1 MSTETKTQT
10 SGGTLTKALKAQIS
24 GAYARQSREAA
35 EEQWILENLM
45 MVRRMARKIA
55 SYLTKQADMEDL
67 ISAGT
72 LGLVRAAR
80 AYDPGK
86 DTEFKTYAYIRIR
99 GAIIDELRAK
109 SFVPATVHRRLR
121 EVQDVYARLT
131 AQAGIAPSDEM
142 LASEVGLSLEQLY
155 QLFQKARKQQFLSI
169 HGLNDDSPVMDSLIP
184 VDQSPS
190 PDDQLEHKETVAR
203 MIEAIADLPERDRI
217 LLLLYYERDLS
228 MKEIAQVLEI
238 TESRVSQLHAGL
250 LFKLSVKLR

>member
-1 MSTETKTQT
+1 VSSETKTRT
-10 SGGTLTKALKAQIS
+10 SGATLTKALTAHVS
-24 GAYARQSREAA
+24 EAYARQSREAA
-35 EEQWILENLM
+35 EEKWILDNLL

-86 DTEFKTYAYIRIR
+86 DTEFKTYAYIRVR

-109 SFVPATVHRRLR
+109 SFTPASVHNRLR
-121 EVQDVYARLT
+121 QVQDAYDRLT
-131 AQAGIAPSDEM
+131 ARTGSAPSDEV
-142 LASEVGLSLEQLY
+142 LAKEVGLSMEQLY
-155 QLFQKARKQQFLSI
+155 RLFQKSRKQQFLSI
-169 HGLNDDSPVMDSLIP
+169 HGLSDDSPTMDSLIP

-190 PDDQLEHKETVAR
+190 PGDQLEQQELVAR
-203 MIEAIADLPERDRI
+203 MIEAVTDLPERDRV

-238 TESRVSQLHAGL
+238 TESRVSQLHAAL
-250 LFKLSVKLR
+250 LFKLSAKLR

>member
-1 MSTETKTQT
+1 VSTETKTPT
-10 SGGTLTKALKAQIS
+10 SGATLTKALQAQIS

-35 EEQWILENLM
+35 EEKWILDNLP
-45 MVRRMARKIA
+45 MVTRMARKIA
-55 SYLTKQADMEDL
+55 SYLTKEADMEDL

-86 DTEFKTYAYIRIR
+86 DTEFSTYAYIRVR

-109 SFVPATVHRRLR
+109 SFIPATVHNRLR
-121 EVQDVYARLT
+121 QVQDVYEKLT
-131 AQAGIAPSDEM
+131 AQMGRAPSDDR
-142 LASEVGLSLEQLY
+142 LAREVGLSVEQLY
-155 QLFQKARKQQFLSI
+155 HLFQKARKQQFLSI
-169 HGLNDDSPVMDSLIP
+169 HGLSEDSPVMDSLIP
-184 VDQSPS
+184 VDRSPLPS
-190 PDDQLEHKETVAR
+190 DHLEHKEQVSR
-203 MIEAIADLPERDRI
+203 MTEAISDMPERDRI

>member
-1 MSTETKTQT
+1 MTTQT
-10 SGGTLTKALKAQIS
+10 SGMTLTKALKVQIS

-45 MVRRMARKIA
+45 MVRRMACKIA

-86 DTEFKTYAYIRIR
+86 DTEFKTYAYIRVR

-121 EVQDVYARLT
+121 EVQDVYAKLT
-131 AQAGIAPSDEM
+131 AQTGSAPSDEM
-142 LASEVGLSLEQLY
+142 LAREVGLSLERLY
-155 QLFQKARKQQFLSI
+155 RLFQKARKQQFLSI
-169 HGLNDDSPVMDSLIP
+169 HGLSDDSPVMDSLIP
-184 VDQSPS
+184 VDPSPS
-190 PDDQLEHKETVAR
+190 PDDQLEHKEMVAR
-203 MIEAIADLPERDRI
+203 MIEAIADLPERDRV

-238 TESRVSQLHAGL
+238 TESRVSQLHAAL
-250 LFKLSVKLR
+250 LFKLSVKLK